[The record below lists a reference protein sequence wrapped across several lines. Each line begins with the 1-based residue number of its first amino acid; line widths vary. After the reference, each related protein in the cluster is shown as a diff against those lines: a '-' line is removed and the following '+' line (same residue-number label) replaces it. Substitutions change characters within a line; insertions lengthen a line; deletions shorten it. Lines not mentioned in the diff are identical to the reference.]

1 MLLWNICE
9 TKLQTH
15 CPRSGVLGYLQQQRT
30 YCLSR
35 QLPLQA
41 GIPHCSSAPCA
52 SLNLV
57 LPILAIESNSKST
70 PGWLSPQ
77 CLRRPVSCLI
87 LSIFSG
93 IALSVPFRDNGLLFW
108 VSDVLCQHSEV
119 VLWNI
124 LNVQIFFWWICWG
137 RKWSPF
143 LFLCHLTTAPQ
154 NTES

>member
-87 LSIFSG
+87 LSIFSD
-93 IALSVPFRDNGLLFW
+93 IALSVPLEALRVMGCFRTPPTSPLH
-108 VSDVLCQHSEV
+108 VSLSDFCPESNTL
-119 VLWNI
+119 
-124 LNVQIFFWWICWG
+124 
-137 RKWSPF
+137 P
-143 LFLCHLTTAPQ
+143 LTQ
-154 NTES
+154 VRR